1 MILCVKKRTPGRKQ
15 RALVARTDPL
25 QAVLMVVAVLA
36 IATLIALDFSF
47 R

>member
-36 IATLIALDFSF
+36 ITTLIALDLFF